1 MSYREKVIKPEKEI
15 YDLLLSKYHLNAEE
29 CVFID
34 DTPVNV
40 EAAVKHGFSGI
51 CFKTKEQTD
60 KELIGLGVSL
70 E

>member
-1 MSYREKVIKPEKEI
+1 MI
-15 YDLLLSKYHLNAEE
+15 YLSKYHLNAEE